1 MAVVLNVSPSEKLLQ
16 FRAMVRVV
24 SKSHAGMMPNQAR
37 QVLLQEAEALEL
49 DSMDVRRVLGMY
61 SFAQESWDRW
71 VTVTEDKF
79 PRWKVLPNQPELGTY
94 WRDLRTEMEFVW
106 VPGGEFEMGNLFG
119 GGFGNEKPVHE
130 VALNGFWLGKY
141 PVTQEEWTRM
151 MGSPPLYFKEGA
163 RYPVEKV
170 SWDDAQ
176 LFIEKMNAEED
187 GRFRLPTEA
196 EWEYAARSGGR
207 REEYAGSKDVDAV
220 AWHNKNS
227 GDAVHPVGTKAPNGL
242 GLYDMSGNVL
252 EWCQDWFEEEYY
264 KKVPSANPK
273 GPVKGSYRV
282 LRGGSWDSAPNYVRT
297 VARNYW
303 EPDNRDFYTGFRLV
317 RNAS

>member
-1 MAVVLNVSPSEKLLQ
+1 MAVLLNVSPSEKLLQ
-16 FRAMVRVV
+16 FRAIVRVV
-24 SKSHAGMMPNQAR
+24 SKTHAGAMSNQVR
-37 QVLLQEAEALEL
+37 QVLQQEAEAMEL
-49 DSMDVRRVLGMY
+49 DAMDVRRVLSMY
-61 SFAQESWDRW
+61 NFAQESWDRW
-71 VTVTEDKF
+71 VTVAETKL
-79 PRWKVLPNQPELGTY
+79 PRWKIMPNQPELGTY
-94 WRDLRTEMEFVW
+94 WRDLRTGMEFIW

-130 VALNGFWLGKY
+130 VSLNGFWLGKF
-141 PVTQEEWTRM
+141 PVIQEEWIGM
-151 MGSPPLYFKEGA
+151 MGSHPPHYQEGS
-163 RYPVEKV
+163 RYPVEKA

-176 LFIEKMNAEED
+176 AFIEKMNADEE

-207 REEYAGSKDVDAV
+207 REEYAGGMEVDQV
-220 AWHNKNS
+220 AWHSTNS
-227 GDAVHPVGTKAPNGL
+227 GNAVHPVGMKAPNGL

-252 EWCQDWFEEEYY
+252 EWCQDWFDEEYY

-273 GPVKGSYRV
+273 GPLKGTYRV

-303 EPDNRDFYTGFRLV
+303 EPDNRDFNTGFRLV
-317 RNAS
+317 RNSV

>member
-1 MAVVLNVSPSEKLLQ
+1 MAVILNVSPSEKLLQ
-16 FRAMVRVV
+16 FRAIVRVV
-24 SKSHAGMMPNQAR
+24 SKTHAGTMPNQVR
-37 QVLLQEAEALEL
+37 QILLQEAENLEL
-49 DSMDVRRVLGMY
+49 DPMDVRRVLGMY

-71 VTVTEDKF
+71 VTVTENKL

-94 WRDLRTEMEFVW
+94 WRDLRTEMEFIW

-130 VALNGFWLGKY
+130 VALSGFWLGRY
-141 PVTQEEWTRM
+141 PVTQEEWVKVM
-151 MGSPPLYFKEGA
+151 DSEPLYRKEGA

-170 SWDDAQ
+170 SWEDAQ
-176 LFIEKMNAEED
+176 AFIKRMNADEED
-187 GRFRLPTEA
+187 RFRLPTEA

-207 REEYAGSKDVDAV
+207 REEYAGGNEVDQV
-220 AWHNKNS
+220 AWHSKNS
-227 GDAVHPVGTKAPNGL
+227 GGVVHPVGTKAPNGL

-252 EWCQDWFEEEYY
+252 EWCEDWFDEEYY

-273 GPVKGSYRV
+273 GPPKGSYRV

-317 RNAS
+317 RNVA